1 MIVLILPALA
11 VLAGAGPASATTTW
25 QPAVNE
31 DFPDPS
37 VLDADGVYYAYSTE
51 VGFDDVPYVTSTN
64 GTQWSSAMGDALPAL
79 PSWASFGDTWG
90 PTVARSADGQYVM
103 FYAALDTSSGAECI
117 GEAQSASPAGPFVD
131 QNGAPV
137 LCDPAEGG
145 DIDPYIFADA
155 TTGQSYL
162 IWKVNGNSI
171 GQPSSLW
178 AATLSPD
185 LTLTGLPSQL
195 LTDDQFWQ
203 ADNIEGP
210 AMVAED
216 GAYYLFYSANNYQGA
231 AYAIG
236 YATCASPLGPCAD
249 SPNSPMMVSGGGMAG
264 PGGPALFFG
273 PRGLEMAFSAWAG
286 TTGYPDGG
294 YRAMYLAS
302 VSFEDGTPHLVPVPQ
317 DESESSYWVFGGE
330 GAVHAFNAPSFGSA
344 PSSPGSPVVAAAATP
359 DGGGYWTTTAD
370 GNVVAYGD
378 APYIGGAGGAH
389 LNAPIVGIAATPDG
403 NGYWLVA
410 ADGGIFTF
418 GDAPYEGSLGGV
430 ALNRPIVGMAAN
442 PAGNGYWLVA
452 ADGGIFTF
460 GAPFFG
466 STGSMHLNRPIV
478 GMAATPDGNGYW
490 LVAADGGI
498 FTYGDAAFDGSSG
511 DVRLNAPIVGM
522 AATPDGNGY
531 WLVAADGGIFTYGA
545 AGFAG
550 SAAGDPG
557 GDPTVAVAAAPG

>member
-11 VLAGAGPASATTTW
+11 VLAGAGQASATTTW

-64 GTQWSSAMGDALPAL
+64 GTQWSSAMGDALPTL

-137 LCDPAEGG
+137 VCDPAEGG

-185 LTLTGLPSQL
+185 LTLTGMPSQL

-216 GAYYLFYSANNYQGA
+216 GVYYLFYSANNYQGA

-236 YATCASPLGPCAD
+236 YATCRVTARAVCRQPEQSDDGQRGRHGGTRWACPLLRTTRTGDGLLGVGRYDRVPRRGVQGHVPGVRLVRGRNAPPRPGASGRERVELLGVRWGGRRARLQRSFLRLGALVARFASGRRRRHPGRWWLLDHDGRWQRRRLWRRPVYRRRGRSAPQRAD
-249 SPNSPMMVSGGGMAG
+249 RGHGRHPRRQRLLAGGGG
-264 PGGPALFFG
+264 
-273 PRGLEMAFSAWAG
+273 RGNL
-286 TTGYPDGG
+286 
-294 YRAMYLAS
+294 
-302 VSFEDGTPHLVPVPQ
+302 HLRRR
-317 DESESSYWVFGGE
+317 
-330 GAVHAFNAPSFGSA
+330 
-344 PSSPGSPVVAAAATP
+344 
-359 DGGGYWTTTAD
+359 
-370 GNVVAYGD
+370 
-378 APYIGGAGGAH
+378 
-389 LNAPIVGIAATPDG
+389 
-403 NGYWLVA
+403 
-410 ADGGIFTF
+410 
-418 GDAPYEGSLGGV
+418 SL
-430 ALNRPIVGMAAN
+430 
-442 PAGNGYWLVA
+442 
-452 ADGGIFTF
+452 
-460 GAPFFG
+460 
-466 STGSMHLNRPIV
+466 
-478 GMAATPDGNGYW
+478 
-490 LVAADGGI
+490 
-498 FTYGDAAFDGSSG
+498 
-511 DVRLNAPIVGM
+511 
-522 AATPDGNGY
+522 
-531 WLVAADGGIFTYGA
+531 
-545 AGFAG
+545 
-550 SAAGDPG
+550 
-557 GDPTVAVAAAPG
+557 